1 MAPTNST
8 KQKCA
13 AARGLLP
20 SKPPTRPI
28 WSSTLRIF
36 NLYKADATLDHTRFR
51 LLVWLAMPSDQFG
64 KITMAAGQLRWLGLV
79 SLLLAAWLSWQAQF
93 VTVSSFVWLS
103 FHHISAPITIVT
115 TFLRRGTSVA
125 WGALLVALAADA
137 LILLTSFVAVWRCAQ
152 PSQAAEDCP
161 NRMLNNGWIG
171 VYSLYQII
179 IGLFE
184 LLSLFSFE
192 SLLQKDLERWETSL
206 EAAETPE
213 AAKRLVDD
221 AENAKAKRV
230 AGVERRLSVFAL
242 PAGAAFW
249 VFAAPFD
256 FGWLALLAATRPLR
270 DAVGIWTSYRA
281 ASGTRTQREFYETV
295 TTVLS
300 GLYLAVSLGAWMWA
314 EELKLPIEDFSLSIL
329 LDAAK
334 SAYDDPFSFMA
345 AGSAVRPEPFL
356 LTFAFLEV
364 LVLCNKNTPAR

>member
-1 MAPTNST
+1 
-8 KQKCA
+8 
-13 AARGLLP
+13 
-20 SKPPTRPI
+20 
-28 WSSTLRIF
+28 
-36 NLYKADATLDHTRFR
+36 
-51 LLVWLAMPSDQFG
+51 MPSDQFG